1 MQIGIFLFPD
11 AEVLDFAGPFEVFA
25 TAARLGGPP
34 APFRV
39 CLIGEQGAPVTAR
52 GGMVIQPHH
61 GFDDHPPLDVLI
73 VSGGVHGPQMG
84 LVSVQEWIAARAA
97 EDVLLASVCTGAFLL
112 AAAGVLGRHRVTT
125 HHEDVA
131 ELRRLHPEL
140 DVVEGVRWVDAGD
153 RVTSGGISA
162 GIDMS
167 LHLVERLAG
176 SRLAEQTAVQME
188 FTRAPDPRV
197 LPAS

>member
-1 MQIGIFLFPD
+1 
-11 AEVLDFAGPFEVFA
+11 
-25 TAARLGGPP
+25 
-34 APFRV
+34 
-39 CLIGEQGAPVTAR
+39 
-52 GGMVIQPHH
+52 
-61 GFDDHPPLDVLI
+61 
-73 VSGGVHGPQMG
+73 
-84 LVSVQEWIAARAA
+84 
-97 EDVLLASVCTGAFLL
+97 
-112 AAAGVLGRHRVTT
+112 VLGRHRVTT